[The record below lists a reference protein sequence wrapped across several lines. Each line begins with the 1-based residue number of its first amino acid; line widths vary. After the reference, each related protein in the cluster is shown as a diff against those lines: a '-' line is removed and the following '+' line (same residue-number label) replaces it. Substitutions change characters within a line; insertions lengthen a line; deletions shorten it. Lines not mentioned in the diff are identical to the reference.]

1 MINKHVDLFTVE
13 MVDSPSGLVPIVYCL
28 DISTFLTLTLSE
40 RGIGVKDVV
49 LRLSIDEGRG
59 LTKISGSLIYKD
71 PENEHDN
78 VLSSSVKRIHILS
91 IAPVKES
98 YTMIEIMFQKLK
110 IHEYPGD
117 LDCFLSRTSSPSTF
131 AWDSATI
138 DPSTVASSAN
148 GPPDFRVKNVKN
160 GHWAPFEKTSKL
172 FRQVD

>member
-78 VLSSSVKRIHILS
+78 ALSSSVKRIHILS

-117 LDCFLSRTSSPSTF
+117 LDCFFVQDLKSFNLCMGLGNHR
-131 AWDSATI
+131 
-138 DPSTVASSAN
+138 
-148 GPPDFRVKNVKN
+148 
-160 GHWAPFEKTSKL
+160 SKHSCI
-172 FRQVD
+172 FCKWTTGF